1 MHLCFN
7 EDNPVH
13 MLAYDYL
20 KTLGRKKTRFI
31 TGLIYDYLNEQEKI
45 DSQTISDAYT
55 KAAEKSLNIV
65 ANSVINTVINKEPVS
80 IVPETVHIQTPET
93 SSFNDNKNIIENKYK
108 SSSSENIVENAA
120 VNKAIL
126 DNLAMFDGL

>member
-80 IVPETVHIQTPET
+80 IVPETVHIQTTET
-93 SSFNDNKNIIENKYK
+93 SNFNDNKNIIENKYK